1 MATGEVPALWFG
13 NLVPAA
19 TARRRRPAFIDRDDL
34 DACSLGLVTQDI
46 DELSHPPSAGGQV
59 LPGPGVAIKHAA
71 GITHHQE
78 ADAVVTGEMDHG
90 LRRLVAGLR
99 QAPAVATFEDCGPH
113 PILPPPSRSRLALGR
128 GPSGQG
134 PTSSLRIGQMQ
145 PDSARSARPDTSS
158 DPSSA
163 TTVKG

>member
-1 MATGEVPALWFG
+1 
-13 NLVPAA
+13 
-19 TARRRRPAFIDRDDL
+19 
-34 DACSLGLVTQDI
+34 
-46 DELSHPPSAGGQV
+46 
-59 LPGPGVAIKHAA
+59 
-71 GITHHQE
+71 
-78 ADAVVTGEMDHG
+78 VVTGEMDHG

-99 QAPAVATFEDCGPH
+99 QAPAVATFEDCGPR

-134 PTSSLRIGQMQ
+134 PTSRLRIGQMQ
-145 PDSARSARPDTSS
+145 PDSARSAWPDTSS